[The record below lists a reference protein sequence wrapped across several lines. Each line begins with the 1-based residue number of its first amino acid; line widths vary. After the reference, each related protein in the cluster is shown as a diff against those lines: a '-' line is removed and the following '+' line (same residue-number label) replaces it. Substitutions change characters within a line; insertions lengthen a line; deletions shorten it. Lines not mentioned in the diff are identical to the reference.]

1 MKIILVEDDEPASA
15 ALSLALR
22 KQNYSVE
29 VAADGQTALELA
41 TMLDCDLIVL
51 DLVIPKLDGI
61 SLCRKLREQGYQ
73 KPILLLTAKDSPQD
87 IVTGLD
93 AGADDYVVK
102 PYNLSELMARI
113 RALLRRRTSPVTATL
128 TWLDLCL
135 NPVSGEVT
143 WGGQS
148 LGVTATEYK
157 LLELFLRNPQRVF
170 SRSAIIDRLWS
181 FDDSPTE
188 NAVTVHIKDLRQ
200 KFKAVGIENDPIE
213 TVYGLGYR
221 LKPAT
226 ETNSETPEAK
236 NAQTQKTPS
245 RGKKLKVNTS
255 IAQILEKYRPRL
267 NEQIALI
274 QRSHSALADGELTEE
289 LQKRAIQEAHKLAGS
304 LGPFGYLEGSNLARK
319 IEYLLMSETLLG
331 KAETLQLQQLTL
343 ALKEEL
349 AKPPT
354 EVTLEIAPPPKPQTL
369 LVVDPDPAIAT
380 SLETQAANLGMH
392 LETAQTLSEARQA
405 VARTPPHLIL
415 LDIACPDSSTSF
427 GEEKAGLR
435 WLQEVTHQFTDLPIL
450 VFTALDNLAD
460 RVAVSRFGG
469 RGFLLKPASDHQIFK
484 ALTQVLPAKETP
496 EAKVLIV
503 DDDPA
508 ALAVM
513 KALLQPW
520 GLEVT
525 TLDNPEKF
533 WEILTAVAPDLLILD
548 LEMPKFNGIDL
559 CQVVRQDPHWGDL
572 PILVVTAHTDAQ
584 SLRQVFA
591 VGADDFIG
599 KPIVGPELITRIT
612 SRIERDRFWQQLE
625 ALKHKTKENQP

>member
-15 ALSLALR
+15 ALSVALR

-29 VAADGQTALELA
+29 AAADGETALELA
-41 TMLDCDLIVL
+41 TILECDLILL

-113 RALLRRRTSPVTATL
+113 RALLRRGTMPVTETL

-135 NPVSGEVT
+135 KPVSGEVT
-143 WGGQS
+143 WNGQS

-200 KFKAVGIENDPIE
+200 KFKAVGIDNDPIE

-226 ETNSETPEAK
+226 EANPATPEAETAPK
-236 NAQTQKTPS
+236 QKTPTPV
-245 RGKKLKVNTS
+245 KKLQAIAS

-267 NEQIALI
+267 NQQIALLR
-274 QRSHSALADGELTEE
+274 QTYNALADGELTDE
-289 LQKRAIQEAHKLAGS
+289 LQERAIQEAHKLAGS

-319 IEYLLMSETLLG
+319 IEYLLMLPTPLGASETR
-331 KAETLQLQQLTL
+331 QLEQLTR
-343 ALKEEL
+343 ALSEEL
-349 AKPPT
+349 TKPPT
-354 EVTLEIAPPPKPQTL
+354 EISLEVPSPAKARTL
-369 LVVDPDPAIAT
+369 LIVDSDRAIAT
-380 SLETQAANLGMH
+380 TLNSQEANLGMGV
-392 LETAQTLSEARQA
+392 ETAHTLSEARQA
-405 VARTPPHLIL
+405 IARRTPDLIL
-415 LDIACPDSSTSF
+415 LDIACPETSTSP
-427 GEEKAGLR
+427 GEKAGLR
-435 WLQEVTHQFTDLPIL
+435 WLQEVTHQFPTLPIL

-460 RVAVSRFGG
+460 RVAVSRCGG
-469 RGFLLKPASDHQIFK
+469 RGFLLKPATRDQILK
-484 ALTQVLPAKETP
+484 AIAQVLPPKATP

-513 KALLQPW
+513 KELLQPW

-533 WEILTAVAPDLLILD
+533 WEILTAVTPDLLILD

-559 CQVVRQDPHWGDL
+559 CQVVRQDPDWGDL

-599 KPIVGPELITRIT
+599 KPIVGPELVTRIT
-612 SRIERDRFWQQLE
+612 SRIERDRFRQQLE
-625 ALKHKTKENQP
+625 ALKHKTKEKQP

>member
-15 ALSLALR
+15 ALSVALR

-29 VAADGQTALELA
+29 AAADGETALELA
-41 TMLDCDLIVL
+41 TMLECDLILL

-113 RALLRRRTSPVTATL
+113 RALLRRGTAPVTETL
-128 TWLDLCL
+128 TWLELCL

-143 WGGQS
+143 WSGQS

-200 KFKAVGIENDPIE
+200 KFKAIGIDKDPIE

-226 ETNSETPEAK
+226 EPNPETPETETTPK
-236 NAQTQKTPS
+236 QKTPNP
-245 RGKKLKVNTS
+245 GKKLQAIAS

-267 NEQIALI
+267 NEQIALLR
-274 QRSHSALADGELTEE
+274 QAYNALAEGKLTNE
-289 LQKRAIQEAHKLAGS
+289 LQQLAIQEAHKLAGS

-319 IEYLLMSETLLG
+319 IEYLLMSPTPLG
-331 KAETLQLQQLTL
+331 SAETYQLEQLTRSL
-343 ALKEEL
+343 AEEL
-349 AKPPT
+349 TKPPT
-354 EVTLEIAPPPKPQTL
+354 ESSLEIPAPAKARTL
-369 LVVDPDPAIAT
+369 LVVDSDRAIAT
-380 SLETQAANLGMH
+380 ALKSQAAQLGMGIESA
-392 LETAQTLSEARQA
+392 LTLTAARQA
-405 VARTPPHLIL
+405 IARTTPDLIL
-415 LDIACPDSSTSF
+415 LDIACPETSTSP
-427 GEEKAGLR
+427 GEKAGLR
-435 WLQEVTHQFTDLPIL
+435 WLQEVAHQFPTLPIL

-460 RVAVSRFGG
+460 RVAVSRCGG
-469 RGFLLKPASDHQIFK
+469 RGFLLKPASSEQILK
-484 ALTQVLPAKETP
+484 AIAQVLPPKATP

-513 KALLQPW
+513 KELLQPW

-533 WEILTAVAPDLLILD
+533 WKILTTVAPHLLILD

-559 CQVVRQDPHWGDL
+559 CQVVRQDPNWGDL

-599 KPIVGPELITRIT
+599 KPIVGPELVTRIT
-612 SRIERDRFWQQLE
+612 SRIERDRFRQQLE
-625 ALKHKTKENQP
+625 ALKHKTKEQQP

>member
-15 ALSLALR
+15 ALSVALR

-29 VAADGQTALELA
+29 AAADGETALELA
-41 TMLDCDLIVL
+41 NMLECDLILL

-113 RALLRRRTSPVTATL
+113 RALLRRGTAPVTETL
-128 TWLDLCL
+128 TWLELCL

-143 WGGQS
+143 WNGQS

-200 KFKAVGIENDPIE
+200 KFKAIGIDNDPIE

-226 ETNSETPEAK
+226 ESNPESPEAETAAK
-236 NAQTQKTPS
+236 QKTPTP
-245 RGKKLKVNTS
+245 GKKLQAIAS

-267 NEQIALI
+267 NQQIALLR
-274 QRSHSALADGELTEE
+274 QAYNALAAGELTDE
-289 LQKRAIQEAHKLAGS
+289 LQERAIQEAHKLAGS

-319 IEYLLMSETLLG
+319 IEYLLMSQTPLGADETR
-331 KAETLQLQQLTL
+331 QLEQLTRGL
-343 ALKEEL
+343 REEL
-349 AKPPT
+349 TKPPT
-354 EVTLEIAPPPKPQTL
+354 ESSLEVPSPGKAQTL
-369 LVVDPDPAIAT
+369 LVVDSDRAIAT
-380 SLETQAANLGMH
+380 ALKSQAASLGMGV
-392 LETAQTLSEARQA
+392 ESAFTVSAARQA
-405 VARTPPHLIL
+405 IARTTPDLIL
-415 LDIACPDSSTSF
+415 LDIACPETSRDP
-427 GEEKAGLR
+427 GEKAGLR
-435 WLQEVTHQFTDLPIL
+435 WLQEVAHEFPTLPIL

-460 RVAVSRFGG
+460 RVAVSRCGG
-469 RGFLLKPASDHQIFK
+469 RGFLLKPASSDQILK
-484 ALTQVLPAKETP
+484 AIAQVLPPKATP

-513 KALLQPW
+513 KELLQPW

-533 WEILTAVAPDLLILD
+533 WEILTTVAPDLLILD

-559 CQVVRQDPHWGDL
+559 CQVVRQDPNWGDL

-599 KPIVGPELITRIT
+599 KPIVGPELVTRIT
-612 SRIERDRFWQQLE
+612 SRIERDRFRQQLE
-625 ALKHKTKENQP
+625 ALKHKTKEQQP

>member
-15 ALSLALR
+15 ALSVALR

-29 VAADGQTALELA
+29 AAADGETALELA
-41 TMLDCDLIVL
+41 TLLECDLILL

-113 RALLRRRTSPVTATL
+113 RALLRRGAAPVTETL
-128 TWLDLCL
+128 TWLELCL

-143 WGGQS
+143 WNGQP

-200 KFKAVGIENDPIE
+200 KFKAIGIDNDPIE

-226 ETNSETPEAK
+226 EPNPEPPETETAPK
-236 NAQTQKTPS
+236 PKTPTP
-245 RGKKLKVNTS
+245 GKQLQAIAS

-267 NEQIALI
+267 TQQIALLR
-274 QRSHSALADGELTEE
+274 QAYNALAAGELTDE
-289 LQKRAIQEAHKLAGS
+289 LQERAIQEAHKLAGS

-319 IEYLLMSETLLG
+319 IEYLLMSPTPLG
-331 KAETLQLQQLTL
+331 PAETRQLEEWTRRLS
-343 ALKEEL
+343 EEL
-349 AKPPT
+349 TKPPT
-354 EVTLEIAPPPKPQTL
+354 ESSLEVPAPAKARTL
-369 LVVDPDPAIAT
+369 LVVDSDRAIAT
-380 SLETQAANLGMH
+380 ALNAQAANLGMTVESA
-392 LETAQTLSEARQA
+392 LTLTAARKA
-405 VARTPPHLIL
+405 IARTPPELIL
-415 LDIACPDSSTSF
+415 LDIACPETSTSP
-427 GEEKAGLR
+427 GKNAGLR
-435 WLQEVTHQFTDLPIL
+435 WLQEVAHEFPTLPIL

-460 RVAVSRFGG
+460 RVAVSRCGG
-469 RGFLLKPASDHQIFK
+469 RGFLLKPATSDQILK
-484 ALTQVLPAKETP
+484 AIAQVLPPKATP

-513 KALLQPW
+513 KELLQPW

-533 WEILTAVAPDLLILD
+533 WEILTAVGPHLLILD

-559 CQVVRQDPHWGDL
+559 CQVVRQDPNWGDL

-599 KPIVGPELITRIT
+599 KPIVGPELVTRIT
-612 SRIERDRFWQQLE
+612 SRIERDRFRQQLE

>member
-15 ALSLALR
+15 ALSVALR

-29 VAADGQTALELA
+29 AAADGETALELA
-41 TMLDCDLIVL
+41 TMLECDLILL

-113 RALLRRRTSPVTATL
+113 RALLRRGTTPVTETL

-143 WGGQS
+143 WNGQS

-200 KFKAVGIENDPIE
+200 KFKAIGIDNDPIE

-226 ETNSETPEAK
+226 EPNPETPEIETAPES
-236 NAQTQKTPS
+236 KTPTP
-245 RGKKLKVNTS
+245 GKKLQAIAS

-267 NEQIALI
+267 NQQIALLR
-274 QRSHSALADGELTEE
+274 QAYNALAAGELTDE
-289 LQKRAIQEAHKLAGS
+289 LQERAIQDAHKLAGS

-319 IEYLLMSETLLG
+319 IEYLLMSPTPLG
-331 KAETLQLQQLTL
+331 TAETQQLEQLTRDL
-343 ALKEEL
+343 SAEL
-349 AKPPT
+349 TKPPT
-354 EVTLEIAPPPKPQTL
+354 EISLEIPSPAQGRTL
-369 LVVDPDPAIAT
+369 LVVDCDPAIAT
-380 SLETQAANLGMH
+380 ALNAQAAHLGMGVESA
-392 LETAQTLSEARQA
+392 LTLTEARKA
-405 VARTPPHLIL
+405 IARTTPELIL
-415 LDIACPDSSTSF
+415 LDIACPETSRDP
-427 GEEKAGLR
+427 GEKAGLR
-435 WLQEVTHQFTDLPIL
+435 WLQEVAHQFPTLPIL

-460 RVAVSRFGG
+460 RVAVSRCGG
-469 RGFLLKPASDHQIFK
+469 RGFLLKPADSDQIFK
-484 ALTQVLPAKETP
+484 AIAQVLPPKATP

-513 KALLQPW
+513 KELLQPW

-559 CQVVRQDPHWGDL
+559 CQVVRQDPNWGDL

-599 KPIVGPELITRIT
+599 KPIVGPELVTRIT
-612 SRIERDRFWQQLE
+612 SRIERDRFRQQLE
-625 ALKHKTKENQP
+625 ALKHKTKEQQP

>member
-15 ALSLALR
+15 ALSVALR

-29 VAADGQTALELA
+29 AAADGETALELA
-41 TMLDCDLIVL
+41 MMLECDLILL

-113 RALLRRRTSPVTATL
+113 RALLRRGTTPVTETL

-143 WGGQS
+143 WNGQP

-200 KFKAVGIENDPIE
+200 KFKAIGIDNDPIE

-226 ETNSETPEAK
+226 EPNPETPETETAPGS
-236 NAQTQKTPS
+236 KTPTP
-245 RGKKLKVNTS
+245 GKKLQAIAS

-267 NEQIALI
+267 NQQIALLR
-274 QRSHSALADGELTEE
+274 QTYNALAAGKLTDE
-289 LQKRAIQEAHKLAGS
+289 LQERAIQDAHKLAGS

-319 IEYLLMSETLLG
+319 IEYLLMSQTPLG
-331 KAETLQLQQLTL
+331 TAETQQLEQLTR
-343 ALKEEL
+343 ALSEEL
-349 AKPPT
+349 TKPPT
-354 EVTLEIAPPPKPQTL
+354 EITLEIPSPAPARTL
-369 LVVDPDPAIAT
+369 LVVDSDPAIA
-380 SLETQAANLGMH
+380 SALNAQAANLGMGVESA
-392 LETAQTLSEARQA
+392 LTVSAARNAIAQT
-405 VARTPPHLIL
+405 TPDLIL
-415 LDIACPDSSTSF
+415 LDIACPETSTSP
-427 GEEKAGLR
+427 GEKAGLR
-435 WLQEVTHQFTDLPIL
+435 WLQEVAHQFPTLPIL
-450 VFTALDNLAD
+450 VFTALDNLPD
-460 RVAVSRFGG
+460 RVAVSRCGG
-469 RGFLLKPASDHQIFK
+469 RGFLLKPADSDQILK
-484 ALTQVLPAKETP
+484 AIAQVLPPKATP

-513 KALLQPW
+513 KELLQPW

-559 CQVVRQDPHWGDL
+559 CQVVRQDPNWGDL

-599 KPIVGPELITRIT
+599 KPIVGPELVTRIT
-612 SRIERDRFWQQLE
+612 SRIERDRFRQQLE
-625 ALKHKTKENQP
+625 ALKHKTKEKQP

>member
-15 ALSLALR
+15 ALSVALR

-41 TMLDCDLIVL
+41 TMLECDLILL

-113 RALLRRRTSPVTATL
+113 RALLRRGTTPVTETL

-143 WGGQS
+143 WNGQS

-200 KFKAVGIENDPIE
+200 KFKAIGIDKDPIE

-226 ETNSETPEAK
+226 EPNPETPETETTPK
-236 NAQTQKTPS
+236 QKTPNP
-245 RGKKLKVNTS
+245 GKKLQAIAS

-267 NEQIALI
+267 NEQIALLR
-274 QRSHSALADGELTEE
+274 QAYNALAEGKLTNE
-289 LQKRAIQEAHKLAGS
+289 LQEQAIQEAHKLAGS

-319 IEYLLMSETLLG
+319 IEYLLMSPTLLG
-331 KAETLQLQQLTL
+331 TSETEQLEQLTR
-343 ALKEEL
+343 ALSEEL
-349 AKPPT
+349 TQPPT
-354 EVTLEIAPPPKPQTL
+354 ESSLEIPAPAKGRTL
-369 LVVDPDPAIAT
+369 LVVDSDRAIAT
-380 SLETQAANLGMH
+380 TLNAQAANLGMGVESA
-392 LETAQTLSEARQA
+392 LTLTAARQA
-405 VARTPPHLIL
+405 IARTTPDLIL
-415 LDIACPDSSTSF
+415 LDIACPETSTSP
-427 GEEKAGLR
+427 GEKAGLR
-435 WLQEVTHQFTDLPIL
+435 WLQEVSHQFPTLPIL

-460 RVAVSRFGG
+460 RVAVSRCGG
-469 RGFLLKPASDHQIFK
+469 RGFLLKPASSDQIFK
-484 ALTQVLPAKETP
+484 AIAQVLPPKATP

-513 KALLQPW
+513 KELLQPW

-525 TLDNPEKF
+525 TLNNSEKF
-533 WEILTAVAPDLLILD
+533 WEILTTVAPHLLILD

-559 CQVVRQDPHWGDL
+559 CQVVRQDPNWGDL

-599 KPIVGPELITRIT
+599 KPIVGPELVTRIT
-612 SRIERDRFWQQLE
+612 SRIERDRFRQQLE
-625 ALKHKTKENQP
+625 ALKHKTKEQQP

>member
-15 ALSLALR
+15 ALSVALR

-29 VAADGQTALELA
+29 AAADGETALELA
-41 TMLDCDLIVL
+41 TLLECDLILL

-113 RALLRRRTSPVTATL
+113 RALLRRGTNPVTETL

-143 WGGQS
+143 WNGQS

-200 KFKAVGIENDPIE
+200 KFKAIGIDNDPIE

-226 ETNSETPEAK
+226 EPNPETPE
-236 NAQTQKTPS
+236 TETVPGSKTPTP
-245 RGKKLKVNTS
+245 GKKLQAIAS

-267 NEQIALI
+267 NQQIALLR
-274 QRSHSALADGELTEE
+274 QTYNALAAGELTDE
-289 LQKRAIQEAHKLAGS
+289 LQERAIQDAHKLAGS

-319 IEYLLMSETLLG
+319 IEYLLMSPTPLGTGET
-331 KAETLQLQQLTL
+331 QQLEQLTQ
-343 ALKEEL
+343 ALSAEL
-349 AKPPT
+349 TKPPT
-354 EVTLEIAPPPKPQTL
+354 EISLEVPSPAKTRTL
-369 LVVDPDPAIAT
+369 LVVDCDREIAT
-380 SLETQAANLGMH
+380 ALKSQAANLGMGV
-392 LETAQTLSEARQA
+392 ESAFTVSAARQA
-405 VARTPPHLIL
+405 IARTTPDLIL
-415 LDIACPDSSTSF
+415 LDIACPETSTSP
-427 GEEKAGLR
+427 GEKAGLR
-435 WLQEVTHQFTDLPIL
+435 WLQEVAHEFPTLPIL

-460 RVAVSRFGG
+460 RVAVSRCGG
-469 RGFLLKPASDHQIFK
+469 RGFLLKPATPDQILK
-484 ALTQVLPAKETP
+484 AIAQVLPPKDTP

-513 KALLQPW
+513 KELLQPW

-559 CQVVRQDPHWGDL
+559 CQVVRQDPNWGDL

-599 KPIVGPELITRIT
+599 KPIVGPELVTRIT
-612 SRIERDRFWQQLE
+612 SRIERDRFRQQLE
-625 ALKHKTKENQP
+625 ALKHKTKEKQP

>member
-15 ALSLALR
+15 ALSVALR

-29 VAADGQTALELA
+29 AAADGETALELA
-41 TMLDCDLIVL
+41 TMLECDLILL

-113 RALLRRRTSPVTATL
+113 RALLRRGTTPVTETL

-143 WGGQS
+143 WNGQP

-200 KFKAVGIENDPIE
+200 KFKAIGIDNDPIE

-226 ETNSETPEAK
+226 EPNPETPETETAPGS
-236 NAQTQKTPS
+236 KTPTP
-245 RGKKLKVNTS
+245 GKKLQAIAS

-267 NEQIALI
+267 NQQIALLR
-274 QRSHSALADGELTEE
+274 QTYNALAAGKLTDE
-289 LQKRAIQEAHKLAGS
+289 LQERAIQDAHKLAGS

-319 IEYLLMSETLLG
+319 IEYLLMSQTPLG
-331 KAETLQLQQLTL
+331 TAETQQLEQLTQ
-343 ALKEEL
+343 ALSEEL
-349 AKPPT
+349 TKPPT
-354 EVTLEIAPPPKPQTL
+354 EISLEIPSPAKVRTL
-369 LVVDPDPAIAT
+369 LVVDSDPAIA
-380 SLETQAANLGMH
+380 SVLNAQAANLGMGVESA
-392 LETAQTLSEARQA
+392 LTVSAARNAIAQT
-405 VARTPPHLIL
+405 TPDLIL
-415 LDIACPDSSTSF
+415 LDIACPETRTSP
-427 GEEKAGLR
+427 GEKAGLR
-435 WLQEVTHQFTDLPIL
+435 WLQEVAHQFPTLPIL

-460 RVAVSRFGG
+460 RVAVSRCGG
-469 RGFLLKPASDHQIFK
+469 RGFLLKPADSDQIFK
-484 ALTQVLPAKETP
+484 AIAQVLPPKATP

-513 KALLQPW
+513 KELLQPW

-559 CQVVRQDPHWGDL
+559 CQVVRQDPNWGDL

-599 KPIVGPELITRIT
+599 KPIVGPELVTRIT
-612 SRIERDRFWQQLE
+612 SRIERDRFRQQLE

>member
-15 ALSLALR
+15 ALSVALR

-29 VAADGQTALELA
+29 AASDGETALELA
-41 TMLDCDLIVL
+41 TMLECDLILL

-113 RALLRRRTSPVTATL
+113 RALLRRGTTPVTETL
-128 TWLDLCL
+128 TWLELCL

-143 WGGQS
+143 WNGQS

-200 KFKAVGIENDPIE
+200 KFKAIGIDNDPIE

-226 ETNSETPEAK
+226 EPNPETPETEPAPGS
-236 NAQTQKTPS
+236 KTPTP
-245 RGKKLKVNTS
+245 GKKLQAIAS

-267 NEQIALI
+267 NEQIALLR
-274 QRSHSALADGELTEE
+274 QAYNALAAGELTNE
-289 LQKRAIQEAHKLAGS
+289 LQERAIQEAHKLAGS

-319 IEYLLMSETLLG
+319 IEYLLMSPTPL
-331 KAETLQLQQLTL
+331 KTAETHQLEQLTRAL
-343 ALKEEL
+343 AAEL
-349 AKPPT
+349 TKPPT
-354 EVTLEIAPPPKPQTL
+354 EISLEVPSSPQAPTL
-369 LVVDPDPAIAT
+369 LVVDSDRAIAT
-380 SLETQAANLGMH
+380 ALNTQAANLGMGVESA
-392 LETAQTLSEARQA
+392 LTLTAARQA
-405 VARTPPHLIL
+405 IAQTTPDLIL
-415 LDIACPDSSTSF
+415 LDIACPETSTSP
-427 GEEKAGLR
+427 GEKAGLR
-435 WLQEVTHQFTDLPIL
+435 WLQEVAHQFPTLPIL

-460 RVAVSRFGG
+460 RVAVSRCGG
-469 RGFLLKPASDHQIFK
+469 RGFLLKPASSDQILK
-484 ALTQVLPAKETP
+484 AIAQVLPPKATP

-503 DDDPA
+503 DDDPT

-513 KALLQPW
+513 KELLQPW

-559 CQVVRQDPHWGDL
+559 CQVVRQDPDWGDL

-599 KPIVGPELITRIT
+599 KPIVGPELVTRIT
-612 SRIERDRFWQQLE
+612 SRIERDRFRQQLE
-625 ALKHKTKENQP
+625 ALKHQTKEKQP

>member
-15 ALSLALR
+15 ALSVALR

-29 VAADGQTALELA
+29 AAADGETALELA
-41 TMLDCDLIVL
+41 TMLECDLILL

-113 RALLRRRTSPVTATL
+113 RALLRRGTTPVTETL

-143 WGGQS
+143 WNGQP

-200 KFKAVGIENDPIE
+200 KFKAIGIDNDPIE

-226 ETNSETPEAK
+226 EPNPETPETETAPGS
-236 NAQTQKTPS
+236 KTS
-245 RGKKLKVNTS
+245 TRGKKLQAIAS

-267 NEQIALI
+267 NQQIALLR
-274 QRSHSALADGELTEE
+274 QTYNALAAGKLTDE
-289 LQKRAIQEAHKLAGS
+289 LQERAIQDAHKLAGS

-319 IEYLLMSETLLG
+319 IEYLLMSQTPLG
-331 KAETLQLQQLTL
+331 TAETQQLEQLTR
-343 ALKEEL
+343 ALSEEL
-349 AKPPT
+349 TKPPT
-354 EVTLEIAPPPKPQTL
+354 EITLEIPSPAPARTL
-369 LVVDPDPAIAT
+369 LVVDSDPAIA
-380 SLETQAANLGMH
+380 SALNAQAANLGMGVESA
-392 LETAQTLSEARQA
+392 LTVSAARNAIAQT
-405 VARTPPHLIL
+405 TPDLIL
-415 LDIACPDSSTSF
+415 LDIACPETSTSP
-427 GEEKAGLR
+427 GEKAGLR
-435 WLQEVTHQFTDLPIL
+435 WLQEVAHQFPTLPIL

-460 RVAVSRFGG
+460 RVAVSRCGG
-469 RGFLLKPASDHQIFK
+469 RGFLLKPADSDQILK
-484 ALTQVLPAKETP
+484 AIAQVLPPKATP

-513 KALLQPW
+513 KELLQPW

-559 CQVVRQDPHWGDL
+559 CQVVRQDPNWGDL

-599 KPIVGPELITRIT
+599 KPIVGPELVTRIT
-612 SRIERDRFWQQLE
+612 SRIERDRFRQQLE
-625 ALKHKTKENQP
+625 ALKHKTKEKQP